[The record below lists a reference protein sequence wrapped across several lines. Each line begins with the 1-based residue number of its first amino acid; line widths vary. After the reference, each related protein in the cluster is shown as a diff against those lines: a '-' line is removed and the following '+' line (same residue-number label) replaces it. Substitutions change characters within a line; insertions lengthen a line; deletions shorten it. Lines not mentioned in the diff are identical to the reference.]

1 VGYNLEVT
9 EEPIAASAEHAIAC
23 ATDKLYLE
31 NTLLRIFGV
40 LFCHDPKRARTRTG
54 IIEIDRGVHEKN
66 ITVRLD
72 SEYKQPG
79 PFAHKIA
86 LAIIKKQSAYGRPIR
101 REVSFSQ
108 RELLHLSGRKTLGGR
123 DSDELV
129 LALKQIRYTHIIT
142 HFKKIDR
149 FVEHDFSIF
158 NEVLIERRDSSSD
171 PIVACSVTLADPI
184 VISLQDGHFTCLN
197 HFLMQKL
204 STIGQAF
211 YMRLF
216 FHFSNLYDGHH
227 KKLLSFPKRYDD
239 ICTEWLGGLTIQKHQ
254 SVIER
259 DQLGP
264 HLRQLVQ
271 AGVLASYSIAR
282 AKTRDGFVIRFRP
295 GEAFF
300 ADYDRFYRHRAQ
312 AEFQFNFHSDQR
324 DISEPLK
331 LAYSFAGKRT
341 GQDRNS
347 ISYASSKDVQTAKDL
362 LDRIPATE
370 ADRFLDYA
378 LAEAKKT
385 KFDVR
390 SLGGVKQYVDG
401 YLAARAVYTAEKATL
416 ARRREEERQTEDRL
430 GYDAFRRSSLDDIFS
445 KLPVGERATV
455 ESVAL
460 SHLPTF
466 TARAGPLFNSLL
478 KREVQRAT
486 AELYPDRVPTFEVW
500 RERLV
505 KRSAGRLA

>member
-1 VGYNLEVT
+1 MGYNSEAMGET
-9 EEPIAASAEHAIAC
+9 TTASAEQTAGT

-31 NTLLRIFGV
+31 NTLLRVFGV

-54 IIEIDRGVHEKN
+54 IIEVDKGTHDKR
-66 ITVRLD
+66 ITIRLD

-101 REVSFSQ
+101 RDISFSQ

-142 HFKKIDR
+142 HFKGTDR
-149 FVEHDFSIF
+149 FVEHDFSLF
-158 NEVLIERRDSSSD
+158 NEVMIQRRESSTD

-184 VISLQDGHFTCLN
+184 VTSLQDGHFTCLN
-197 HFLMQKL
+197 HFLMQRF
-204 STIGQAF
+204 STISQAL

-227 KKLLSFPKRYDD
+227 KKFLSFPKRYDN
-239 ICTEWLGGLTIQKHQ
+239 ICNEWLGGLTIQKHR
-254 SVIER
+254 SIIER

-271 AGVLASYSIAR
+271 AAVLTSYTIVP
-282 AKTRDGFVIRFRP
+282 AKTRDGFVITFRP

-300 ADYDRFYRHRAQ
+300 ADYDRFYRHRTQ
-312 AEFQFNFHSDQR
+312 AEFQFDFHSDQR

-331 LAYSFAGKRT
+331 LAYSFARKRT

-347 ISYASSKDVQTAKDL
+347 VSYASSKDVQTAKDL
-362 LDRIPATE
+362 LDRIPAGE
-370 ADRFLDYA
+370 GDKFLDYA

-401 YLAARAVYTAEKATL
+401 YL
-416 ARRREEERQTEDRL
+416 
-430 GYDAFRRSSLDDIFS
+430 
-445 KLPVGERATV
+445 
-455 ESVAL
+455 VA
-460 SHLPTF
+460 H
-466 TARAGPLFNSLL
+466 
-478 KREVQRAT
+478 EV
-486 AELYPDRVPTFEVW
+486 
-500 RERLV
+500 
-505 KRSAGRLA
+505 